1 MSTSPSERP
10 PALEAMMSP
19 DDLTAAQADA
29 ARWRY
34 GFFVVL
40 TGLGVVLVAFA
51 AAVFASGEFATLF
64 AGVCGVVGTIIGAY
78 FGIQAGQS
86 GKSRVELELRRA
98 HEMAVRLAAHVGVEK
113 APRVIDDVLGPRRP

>member
-1 MSTSPSERP
+1 MATDKPA
-10 PALEAMMSP
+10 ALEALMTP

-40 TGLGVVLVAFA
+40 TGIIVILVAFG
-51 AAVFASGEFATLF
+51 AAVFATKEFATMF
-64 AGVCGVVGTIIGAY
+64 AGVCGVIGTIIGAY

-86 GKSRVELELRRA
+86 GKARVEMELHRA
-98 HEMAVRLAAHVGVEK
+98 HELAVRLAAYVGTEN
-113 APRVIDDVLGPRRP
+113 APRVIDDVLGSRRR